1 MRWRG
6 HPEPT
11 LVALIHCEEGALM
24 TDTTPSTGV
33 GSTVPRQSSRQVAE
47 PTGWVGW
54 IIFAGTMM
62 VMVGIFHVIQG
73 LVALFQDDY
82 YLVGKSGLTVHL
94 SYTGW
99 GWTHIIVGLI
109 VAAAGL
115 GLYSGQ
121 MWARVVGVVIT
132 MVSLIVN
139 FAFIA
144 AYPFWSTIVIAMD
157 IFVIL
162 ALTVHGRE
170 VKDL

>member
-1 MRWRG
+1 
-6 HPEPT
+6 
-11 LVALIHCEEGALM
+11 M
-24 TDTTPSTGV
+24 TDTTSSIGV
-33 GSTVPRQSSRQVAE
+33 GSTVPRQSSRQAAE

-54 IIFAGTMM
+54 IVFAGTMM

-82 YLVGKSGLTVHL
+82 YLVANSGLTVHL

-99 GWTHIIVGLI
+99 GWTHLIGGVI

-115 GLYSGQ
+115 GLYSGRT
-121 MWARVVGVVIT
+121 WARVVGVLVT
-132 MVSLIVN
+132 MLSLIVN

-170 VKDL
+170 MKDL